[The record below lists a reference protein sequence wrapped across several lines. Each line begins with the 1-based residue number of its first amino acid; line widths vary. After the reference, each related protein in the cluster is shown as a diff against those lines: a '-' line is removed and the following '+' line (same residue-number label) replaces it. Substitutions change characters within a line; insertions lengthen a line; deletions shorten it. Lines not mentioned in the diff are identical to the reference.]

1 MKTLFKTT
9 LAFSLILAIIC
20 TSVICCFAESTVT
33 EENTS
38 VTLFISV
45 TNRNGEKLDGHHIRL
60 TDFSKNTIDEWVS
73 TKTSHKTVVPS
84 AGIYYLEE
92 YTVASDYY
100 PNDVMEINVPASSET
115 MAVNFQLYLLAP
127 PIARHIYTIK
137 DVLRI
142 QRHLAFYDQIPTY
155 DYYYLDTDKNDR
167 IDINDATLIQQHL
180 AEMIQL
186 NEYFTC

>member
-60 TDFSKNTIDEWVS
+60 TDFSKNTH
-73 TKTSHKTVVPS
+73 TKLLFLLP
-84 AGIYYLEE
+84 E
-92 YTVASDYY
+92 YIIWRNT
-100 PNDVMEINVPASSET
+100 
-115 MAVNFQLYLLAP
+115 Q
-127 PIARHIYTIK
+127 
-137 DVLRI
+137 
-142 QRHLAFYDQIPTY
+142 
-155 DYYYLDTDKNDR
+155 
-167 IDINDATLIQQHL
+167 
-180 AEMIQL
+180 
-186 NEYFTC
+186 

>member
-73 TKTSHKTVVPS
+73 TKASHKTVVPS

-115 MAVNFQLYLLAP
+115 MAVNFQ
-127 PIARHIYTIK
+127 
-137 DVLRI
+137 LRI